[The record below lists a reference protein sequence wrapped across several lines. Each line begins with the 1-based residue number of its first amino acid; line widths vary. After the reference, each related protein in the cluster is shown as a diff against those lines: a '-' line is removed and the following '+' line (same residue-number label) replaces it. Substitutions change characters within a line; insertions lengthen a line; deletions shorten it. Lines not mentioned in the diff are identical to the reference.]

1 MLALGVLPDG
11 ACPHVGFEHG
21 VVIKRASKALV
32 VTYSMQRTD
41 EVDDYL
47 SQKLAPVVPLLVFGR
62 VAGAEPKCTKDKALF
77 YCWKDCLVSL

>member
-1 MLALGVLPDG
+1 MLVLGVLLDG

-47 SQKLAPVVPLLVFGR
+47 SQKLAPVVPLLVLAGLLVLNPNARRTRPCSIAGR
-62 VAGAEPKCTKDKALF
+62 TA
-77 YCWKDCLVSL
+77 